1 MRGNTEGASLSRELG
16 RSAEALSF
24 WRLSRSSG
32 RSIPIGPGLRPEG
45 VRRVRREIRWRWRL
59 KVLWVAAC
67 METKRWADP
76 GDLNLCISS
85 AEWLVGDLSPVIL
98 VNPLFMDG
106 AQADL
111 LERSPI

>member
-1 MRGNTEGASLSRELG
+1 
-16 RSAEALSF
+16 
-24 WRLSRSSG
+24 
-32 RSIPIGPGLRPEG
+32 
-45 VRRVRREIRWRWRL
+45 
-59 KVLWVAAC
+59 